1 MSHLFTSRRA
11 AAAVA
16 LVCAVVLFVGINF
29 IADRTLRGDRVDLT
43 QQKLYTLAAGSKATL
58 AKIDEPIVLRFYYSK
73 RLGDEI
79 PSYGLY
85 AQRVRELLEEYA
97 ARSNGKLRLEEIN
110 PVPFSPQEDR
120 AVAFGLQGVPI
131 DQGGEL
137 VYFGL
142 AATNS
147 TDDQQVIPFFQPE
160 RERFLEYDLTRL
172 VYNLAF
178 PKKPVVAL
186 ITSLPLEGDMMA
198 AMQGQPMQPFVVL
211 EQLRQLY
218 DIRTLGGDI
227 SEIDKDVDVVWIA
240 HPQHLSEKTQYAIDQ
255 FVLRGGHALVFVDP
269 NSEIQSSRPS
279 RFNPPGS
286 PNDSNLEKLFAAWG
300 LEMLP
305 DTVAGDRF
313 AARKVN
319 AGSGPRVVP
328 ADYVAWLSLRQANF
342 NHEDPVTSEL
352 SQINMASAGILQP
365 KEGATTNFEPLI
377 TTSPASMKIPAEKV
391 KGMPDIVGLLRGFQ
405 PDNKRYALAARVT
418 GPAKT
423 AFPDGPPKAP
433 ESKDGAKKDG
443 EADKPA
449 AEAKP
454 DEKPAAPQLKESA
467 KPINVI
473 VVADTDILDDR
484 FWVQSQD
491 FFGQRAV
498 VPTANNGD
506 FVANAVESLAG
517 GAELM
522 TLRSRGVSSRP
533 FELVQD
539 IQRDAEQRY
548 SAKEKELQEK
558 LKDTEAKLK
567 DARVVKEEQGKAG
580 IVLTSEQTQAVDN
593 FRAELVR
600 TRQQLRDVQLA
611 LRQDIDGLKFRLEFF
626 NIALVPIL
634 VGIVAL
640 VLGIVRLRRRSRRAA
655 HA

>member
-1 MSHLFTSRRA
+1 MNRLFTSRRA

-16 LVCAVVLFVGINF
+16 LLCAVALFAGINF
-29 IADRTLRGDRVDLT
+29 IADRTLGGERVDLT
-43 QQKLYTLAAGSKATL
+43 QQHLYTLAQGSKATL
-58 AKIDEPIVLRFYYSK
+58 AKIDEPVVLRFYYSK
-73 RLGDEI
+73 RLGDEV
-79 PSYGLY
+79 PAYGLY

-97 ARSNGKLRLEEIN
+97 ARSHGKLRLEEIN
-110 PVPFSPQEDR
+110 PVPFSPEEDR

-147 TDDQQVIPFFQPE
+147 TDDQQVIPFFQME

-227 SEIDKDVDVVWIA
+227 DSIDKDVDVVWIA

-269 NSEIQSSRPS
+269 NSEVQSSRPS

-300 LEMLP
+300 VEMLP

-319 AGSGPRVVP
+319 AGSGSRVVP
-328 ADYVAWLSLRQANF
+328 ADYVAWLSLRQPNF
-342 NHEDPVTSEL
+342 NHDDPVTSDL
-352 SQINMASAGILQP
+352 TQINMASAGILEQ
-365 KEGATTNFEPLI
+365 KQGATTKFEPLI

-391 KGMPDIVGLLRGFQ
+391 KGMPDIVGLLRGFK
-405 PDNKRYALAARVT
+405 PDDKRYVLAARIT

-423 AFPDGPPKAP
+423 AFPDGPPKPP
-433 ESKDGAKKDG
+433 EKKD
-443 EADKPA
+443 
-449 AEAKP
+449 AENKDTKKDA
-454 DEKPAAPQLKESA
+454 EKPAEPAPQLTESA

-484 FWVQSQD
+484 FWVQAQD

-498 VPTANNGD
+498 TPTANNGD

-522 TLRSRGVSSRP
+522 TLRSRGISSRP

-548 SAKEKELQEK
+548 SAKEKALQDK
-558 LKDTEAKLK
+558 LKETEAKIK
-567 DARVVKEEQGKAG
+567 DARVVKEGQGQGQAG

-600 TRQQLRDVQLA
+600 TRQQLREVQLA
-611 LRQDIDGLKFRLEFF
+611 LRQDIDRLKFRLEFF

-634 VGIVAL
+634 VGIAAL